1 MQFDPEN
8 KIIKLCVDGMNA
20 EARGACE
27 EAMELFQSAWD
38 HSTNDFER
46 FTSAHYLARNQQA
59 PEDRLK
65 WNLEAMSYARA
76 IENEDMRVHYPSLF
90 LNIAK
95 SYEALQDEANA
106 KINYALA
113 AEHSTFLPE
122 GSYGDMIRSGIG
134 AGLHRVQASELHHA
148 VLDTLID
155 AWCARKAL
163 QPLAFLLPAYL
174 GNLGTEADRNKLISA
189 LSYLSATRCLPPHEQ
204 AQIERIISELSCA
217 PPTT

>member
-8 KIIKLCVDGMNA
+8 KVIKLCVDGMNA
-20 EARGACE
+20 ESRGAYD
-27 EAMELFQSAWD
+27 EAVRLFQSAWD
-38 HSTNDFER
+38 QSANDFER

-65 WNLEAMSYARA
+65 WNLKALGYARA
-76 IENEDMRVHYPSLF
+76 IEDEDMKVHYPSLY
-90 LNIAK
+90 LSIAK
-95 SYEALQDEANA
+95 SYEALEDEANA

-113 AEHSTFLPE
+113 AEHSAFLPE

-134 AGLHRVQASELHHA
+134 AGLQRVHASEFRHP

-155 AWCARKAL
+155 TWCERRSL

-174 GNLGTEADRNKLISA
+174 GNLGTDADRNKLISA
-189 LSYLSATRCLPPHEQ
+189 LSYLSATRCLPSHEQ
-204 AQIERIISELSCA
+204 DQIERVIAELSDF
-217 PPTT
+217 